1 MFAKKYLR
9 YLISIHTA
17 KRPAQ
22 EKLRERFLSSTKYSG
37 QCGEN
42 NLPTE
47 AVGERAIPAERKTE
61 NMHDNTNNSK
71 MRRSRGTAEGN
82 LSKKG
87 SGMSATQTSKHTE
100 RGTAS
105 ATIET
110 QFQLKVHSNHFR
122 VPVQI

>member
-1 MFAKKYLR
+1 
-9 YLISIHTA
+9 
-17 KRPAQ
+17 
-22 EKLRERFLSSTKYSG
+22 
-37 QCGEN
+37 
-42 NLPTE
+42 
-47 AVGERAIPAERKTE
+47 
-61 NMHDNTNNSK
+61 MHDNTNNSK

-110 QFQLKVHSNHFR
+110 QFQLKVHSIHYR
-122 VPVQI
+122 VPRKDARRFALSLCSGSNKLLALRDAQRRDTKKSSRPKLL

>member
-1 MFAKKYLR
+1 
-9 YLISIHTA
+9 
-17 KRPAQ
+17 
-22 EKLRERFLSSTKYSG
+22 
-37 QCGEN
+37 
-42 NLPTE
+42 
-47 AVGERAIPAERKTE
+47 
-61 NMHDNTNNSK
+61 MHDNTNNSK

-110 QFQLKVHSNHFR
+110 QFQLKVHSIHYR
-122 VPVQI
+122 VPRKDARRFALSLCSGLNFILNLLNLHCGMRNVVIRRKARVRNSCNR